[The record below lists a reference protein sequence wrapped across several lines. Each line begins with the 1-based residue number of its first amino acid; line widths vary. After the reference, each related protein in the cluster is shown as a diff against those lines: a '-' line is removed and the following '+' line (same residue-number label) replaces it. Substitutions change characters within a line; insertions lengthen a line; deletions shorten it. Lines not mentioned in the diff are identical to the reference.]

1 MGFIGE
7 YGSFARFLKMNRD
20 EELIKYLQGFKIEEK
35 NNKFLEI
42 LKNRTRH
49 ITVGI
54 ENVYQSH
61 NSSAVLRTCDC
72 FGIQDVHI
80 MENGNE
86 FSVNDDVALGSAQ
99 WLSVHRYNNSTF
111 NTPDC
116 YQNLKDQGY
125 KIVATTPHK
134 NGISLE
140 DYPVEQKTALIF
152 GTERRGLSDYAIN
165 NADAWLNIPM
175 YGFAESFNISVS
187 VAICLQHF
195 RYRMKQENK
204 NFQLSAEDHNQVL
217 INWLRNTIREGNKIA
232 DRFLDG
238 FDSKKN

>member
-1 MGFIGE
+1 
-7 YGSFARFLKMNRD
+7 MNWD
-20 EELIKYLQGFKIEEK
+20 EELIKYLSEFKIEEK

-42 LKNRTRH
+42 LNYRTRH
-49 ITVGI
+49 LTVAI

-99 WLSVHRYNNSTF
+99 WLNVHRYNNSDF
-111 NTPDC
+111 NTPEC
-116 YQNLKDQGY
+116 YQQLRDQGY
-125 KIVATTPHK
+125 RIVATTPHK

-152 GTERRGLSDYAIN
+152 GTERRGLSDFAIEH
-165 NADAWLNIPM
+165 ADTWLNIPM

-195 RYRMKQENK
+195 RYRLKNENIDIK
-204 NFQLSAEDHNQVL
+204 LSKDEHNKIL
-217 INWLRNTIREGNKIA
+217 INWLRNTLRDGDKIA
-232 DRFLDG
+232 DRFLDEQKKKT
-238 FDSKKN
+238 SKNL